1 LKKSAQKTFTLPGLG
16 RAKVW
21 PLKGRGGLKDFW
33 CFFSKKN
40 CFLYGPKS
48 RIDRSARKGRFPMG
62 REDGRDD
69 DVTFGPFRL
78 SPRRRVLATAAG
90 PVAVGARAFDL
101 LATLLA
107 RPGQILSKN
116 ELLDLVWPG
125 VIVEENNLHVQMVA
139 LRRALGEHHG
149 LIQTVPGRGY
159 RFAGDIFDP
168 AKTSAVVV
176 AARSAEPVLPAELSR
191 LIGREAELAELSRT
205 LDKSRLVTLAGPSG
219 IGKTRLAVAL
229 GHQLAD
235 KFPGGARLIDL
246 APIADPGLVEGA
258 VAAALGLRLAAG
270 TSAAEAIAGALGT
283 LPSLLIVDNCEHML
297 GAAAPLAATLLH
309 RCAALTI
316 IATSQEPLRLG
327 SETVFRLD
335 PLALPPRHSTT
346 AELESFGAVALFV
359 RRVEAADRHFRLTS
373 ENGAAVAEI
382 CRQLDG
388 IPLALEMAA
397 ARVRGFGVEAL
408 RARLKDRL
416 KVLTA
421 GGRATDARH
430 RTLRGTVAW
439 SFDLLDE
446 ADQAVF
452 RRLGIFAGGF
462 SAEAAVAILARER
475 DDEWTI
481 LDAIFRLIEK
491 SLVVV
496 DAGEPPRYRLLET
509 PRLFALEQLEAHGE
523 TAATAARHAAYFEAF
538 LAGCYEAWETTPDEA
553 WLARAAPELDNVRAA
568 LDWALGCEE
577 ARGTAISLAG
587 AAARLWDK
595 MALLGE
601 GRRYL
606 ERAEALVS
614 DEAQAEV
621 AARLFRQIGNFW
633 HTSDRPRALAALGR
647 AEALHRATGDR
658 LNLGAVLALM
668 GPVRSFLGQQEAGAS
683 ALQEAREILEH
694 SVYQKS
700 LLNVF
705 NNLGVLAV
713 IADDMKRAR
722 EHFERALSLARR
734 AGAASVEVR
743 MLLNL
748 AEAEFLLG
756 HHDAAAARGHAAV
769 SYMRGVGSQGDL
781 GWALVNLAAYQ
792 LVAGRRAEAVE
803 TGREAL
809 TLARLTGGYILRACL
824 QRWALLAAMADE
836 YFDAARLT
844 GFINAGHAAAGESR
858 EPTEQ
863 RLYDDLVALL
873 KTRLSQEDYVRLMDE
888 GAALQEAQA
897 VAMAEGIAR
906 ESAPRLETGR
916 GAKDA

>member
-1 LKKSAQKTFTLPGLG
+1 
-16 RAKVW
+16 
-21 PLKGRGGLKDFW
+21 
-33 CFFSKKN
+33 
-40 CFLYGPKS
+40 
-48 RIDRSARKGRFPMG
+48 MG
-62 REDGRDD
+62 RDGCDD

-101 LATLLA
+101 LATLLE

-159 RFAGDIFDP
+159 RFAGEIFDP
-168 AKTSAVVV
+168 AKAPAVVAV
-176 AARSAEPVLPAELSR
+176 AARAAEHVLPAELSR

-205 LDKSRLVTLAGPSG
+205 LAKSRLVTLAGPSG

-229 GHQLAD
+229 GHQLAET
-235 KFPGGARLIDL
+235 FPGGARLIDL

-258 VAAALGLRLAAG
+258 VAAVLGLRLAAG
-270 TSAAEAIAGALGT
+270 TPAAAAIAEALGS
-283 LPSLLIVDNCEHML
+283 LPSLLIVDNCEHLL
-297 GAAAPLAATLLH
+297 GAVVPLAAALLH

-359 RRVEAADRHFRLTS
+359 RRVEAADRHFRLTP

-397 ARVRGFGVEAL
+397 ARVPGFGVEAL

-421 GGRATDARH
+421 GPRTTDARH

-439 SFDLLDE
+439 SFDLLDT

-452 RRLGIFAGGF
+452 RRLGIFVGGF
-462 SAEAAVAILARER
+462 SADAAVAILAREP

-481 LDAIFRLIEK
+481 LDAISRLIEK

-509 PRLFALEQLEAHGE
+509 PRLFALEQMEAHGE
-523 TAATAARHAAYFEAF
+523 TAATAARHAAYFEGF
-538 LAGCYEAWETTPDEA
+538 LADCFAAWETTPEEA
-553 WLARAAPELDNVRAA
+553 WLARAAPELDNARAA
-568 LDWALGCEE
+568 LDWALDGALEVSA
-577 ARGTAISLAG
+577 ARVTAVSLAG
-587 AAARLWDK
+587 ATALLWDK
-595 MALLGE
+595 MALLTE

-606 ERAEALVS
+606 ERAEALVTETMPAAVS
-614 DEAQAEV
+614 
-621 AARLFRQIGNFW
+621 ARLFREIGNFW
-633 HTSDRPRALAALGR
+633 HNSDRPRALAALAR
-647 AEALHRATGDR
+647 AEALYRAQGDM

-668 GPVRSFLGQQEAGAS
+668 GPVRSFLGQREAGAS
-683 ALQEAREILEH
+683 ALREAREILEH

-713 IADDMKRAR
+713 IGEDMKRAR
-722 EHFERALSLARR
+722 EYFERALSQTRR
-734 AGAASVEVR
+734 AGAASAEVR

-748 AEAEFLLG
+748 AEVEFLLG
-756 HHDAAAARGHAAV
+756 NHDAAATRGRAAV
-769 SYMRGVGSQGDL
+769 SYIRGSGPHGNL

-792 LVAGRRAEAVE
+792 LVAGRRAEAAE
-803 TGREAL
+803 TAREAL
-809 TLARLTGGYILRACL
+809 SVVRPTGGYILRACL
-824 QRWALLAAMADE
+824 QQWALLAAMADE
-836 YFDAARLT
+836 LFDAARLT
-844 GFINAGHAAAGESR
+844 GFVDAGNAAAGEPR
-858 EPTEQ
+858 QPTEQ
-863 RLYDDLVALL
+863 RVYEDLVALL
-873 KTRLSQEDYVRLMDE
+873 TARLSQEDYARLMDD
-888 GAALQEAQA
+888 GAALPEAQA
-897 VAMAEGIAR
+897 VAMAEGMAR
-906 ESAPRLETGR
+906 GLKLDVASRLETGR
-916 GAKDA
+916 GAADE